1 MYKLEEV
8 DGDLSHEVLH
18 NLNQSDP
25 SWPALT
31 DDHLETGWWWLL
43 KTDPSVLVGF
53 CGMVSMLPFPGV
65 GYLKRAYIS
74 PDHRGRGLQ
83 LKMIEARIEK
93 AKELGW
99 HLLVTETTSR
109 YAAHNF
115 AMAGFEPCEPEQLWA
130 GEAQYF
136 VKHLTGGKSAPNAA

>member
-1 MYKLEEV
+1 MYKLVEV
-8 DGDLSHEVLH
+8 DGSLSSEVLR
-18 NLNQSDP
+18 NLNRFVP
-25 SWPALT
+25 SWPELT
-31 DDHLETGWWWLL
+31 DDHLETGWFWLL
-43 KTDPSVLVGF
+43 KADPGILCGF
-53 CGMVSMLPFPGV
+53 CGLIEMTPFPGV

-115 AMAGFEPCEPEQLWA
+115 AMAGFEPCEPEQKW
-130 GEAQYF
+130 GEPGSMYF
-136 VKHLTGGKSAPNAA
+136 SKILTKAA